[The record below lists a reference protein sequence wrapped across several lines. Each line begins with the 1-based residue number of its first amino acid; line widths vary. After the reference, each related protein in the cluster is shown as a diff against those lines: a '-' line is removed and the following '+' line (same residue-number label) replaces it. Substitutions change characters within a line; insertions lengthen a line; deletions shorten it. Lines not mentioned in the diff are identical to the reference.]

1 MRQTIAEHAQRC
13 VGQMGHI
20 TVGKL
25 RRNADGIQETTVTL
39 TTPTE
44 IVTFAAW
51 AADGAVGMTETA
63 RRTLPELPLFG

>member
-1 MRQTIAEHAQRC
+1 MKQTIAEHAHRC
-13 VGQMGHI
+13 VGQMGRI

-25 RRNADGIQETTVTL
+25 RRDAHGIHEATVTL
-39 TTPTE
+39 MTPTE

-51 AADGAVGMTETA
+51 AADGAVGMTEIA